1 MSEDFANWKINLQIK
16 DSDTLNLI
24 NKELLKIKAKQIK
37 NGSID
42 AQLYNNLGIE
52 FFSFGEDIND
62 FYYKDFLTVL
72 EKSDLYFDQFCISKS
87 DKENKI
93 ITIKLQGE

>member
-42 AQLYNNLGIE
+42 AKLYNNLGIE
-52 FFSFGEDIND
+52 FFSFGEDIDD
-62 FYYKDFLTVL
+62 FFYK
-72 EKSDLYFDQFCISKS
+72 
-87 DKENKI
+87 
-93 ITIKLQGE
+93 